1 LLKLGLSTKVH
12 LRKVCANHILQ
23 TGSKIKNVLFYKME
37 GTGSPEEERMTDS
50 TQKASTN
57 RKRKGRGTE
66 EDRKTEEK
74 AKKEERKRKGRGPE
88 EEREESKRKGSRA
101 ERK

>member
-12 LRKVCANHILQ
+12 LRRVCANHILQ

-57 RKRKGRGTE
+57 RKRNGRGQ
-66 EDRKTEEK
+66 EDGRKS
-74 AKKEERKRKGRGPE
+74 KKEERKRKGRGPE